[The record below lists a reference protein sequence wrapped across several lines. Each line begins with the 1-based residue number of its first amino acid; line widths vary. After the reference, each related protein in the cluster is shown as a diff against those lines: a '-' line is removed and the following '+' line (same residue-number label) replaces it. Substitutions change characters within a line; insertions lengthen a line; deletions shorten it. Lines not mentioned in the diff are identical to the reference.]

1 MKQAHA
7 APRQQRSRLTESR
20 LLNAALVL
28 LDREGLEA
36 ATAPRIAA
44 AAKLSAASIY
54 RRFADKDD
62 LLRAAFLKMLAAS
75 NQANADQLGTLLGRP
90 TLHQTA
96 AAITDL
102 LVRQY
107 RAHPRLLAA
116 LNTFIQS
123 APDSDFARE
132 ARNLIGR
139 NLEMTAKVLLGH
151 KDEIRHPRPALAAKF
166 AVLSAASAIEL
177 AILEPGTVWS
187 SALPLTDKALA
198 GEVTRSMVAYL
209 RAKP

>member
-1 MKQAHA
+1 MKQA
-7 APRQQRSRLTESR
+7 PTTPQQKRSRITEAK

-62 LLRAAFLKMLAAS
+62 LLRAAFLKMLATS
-75 NQANADQLGTLLGRP
+75 NQTNADQLGGLVARP
-90 TLHQTA
+90 TLRETS

-107 RAHPRLLAA
+107 RAHPRLLGA

-139 NLEMTAKVLLGH
+139 NLEMTAKLLLGH
-151 KDEIRHPRPALAAKF
+151 KDEIRHPRPGLAAKF
-166 AVLSAASAIEL
+166 AVLSAASTIEM

-198 GEVTRSMVAYL
+198 AEVVRSMVAYL